1 MRRRERGGDDGVV
14 NGEDERE
21 ADLDVVPR
29 GAALDGGGGVD
40 EHPGDG
46 DPEGDGVVLPGER
59 EGEEKEGV
67 LEAEVGAE
75 ATGGDG
81 GRERGAGEDVEAEDR
96 EVGQRLPRV
105 PPLPPARVVAA
116 GSGDGGGGHGVAVGS
131 HCGPKSLRGLCG
143 AQPNPSRSWTVYSDV

>member
-1 MRRRERGGDDGVV
+1 MRRRERGSDDGVV

-29 GAALDGGGGVD
+29 GAALDGSGRVD

-46 DPEGDGVVLPGER
+46 DPEGDGVLLPGER

-81 GRERGAGEDVEAEDR
+81 GRERWAGEDVEAEDR

-116 GSGDGGGGHGVAVGS
+116 GSGGGGGGGGHGVAVGS
-131 HCGPKSLRGLCG
+131 CELRAQESPRFMWGP
-143 AQPNPSRSWTVYSDV
+143 AQPK